1 MKTLFSNVTAVLMD
15 ELGTVLQNAFV
26 AVDGTAITHVGTERP
41 QGTFDREVDGTGK
54 ILMPGLVNCHT
65 HLPMTMLRGYGGG
78 CDLHTWLNQY
88 IFPAEDKLDARAA
101 RAATGLALAE
111 LIASGVTCYAD
122 MYFFCDEMIEETL
135 AAGISA
141 NIARGVSVFTPD
153 FDFDTF
159 YATKELKALVPRWN
173 GCNGGQIRIDA
184 SVHAEYT
191 SYPAV
196 WRRIADYAKEQGI
209 GMHVHVSETKSEHD
223 ECIGRHGLTPA
234 AALAKEGVFDVR
246 ALAAHCVWCTEEDMA
261 ILREKGT
268 TAVHCPASNLKLG
281 SGVAPVPALL
291 KQGVNVALGTD
302 GVSSNNSHDMFEEL
316 KLAAILHNGVSHD
329 PLAVLPIDALR
340 MATCNGAKA
349 LGREDTGSIAV
360 GKTADLILLD
370 GQTPNMT
377 PCHSVVDNV
386 AYACGRADLVM
397 NMARGKVIYEK
408 GDFLTL
414 DLDRIRS
421 EVEHYAMPLMFGR
434 E

>member
-26 AVDGTAITHVGTERP
+26 AVDGTAIAHVGTERP

-173 GCNGGQIRIDA
+173 GCNDGQIRIDA

-246 ALAAHCVWCTEEDMA
+246 AIAAHCVWCTEEDMA
-261 ILREKGT
+261 ILQEKGT

-329 PLAVLPIDALR
+329 PLAVLPMDALR

-349 LGREDTGSIAV
+349 LGRPDSGSIAV

-421 EVEHYAMPLMFGR
+421 EVEHYAMPLMFGK